1 MKQPQLVRSKQGSV
15 NRMQN
20 TKQDQKNKSHFPRY
34 RQIMLVLSK
43 YRLEEVLRYVGLR
56 RYLPLRWLLRGNPWR
71 KMVYSKPERMRMAIE
86 ELGTS
91 FVKLGQILS
100 TRADL
105 LPPAFTQE
113 LSKLQSS
120 LKPLPVEVMKK
131 VISRELGHPTDELF
145 SSFDPQPIGVASIGQ
160 VYSATLTDG
169 TEVVVKVQ
177 KPGVPELVAEDMYI
191 LGRSAIAA
199 TKSWK
204 GAQQYDLVG
213 IVEEVADTIKT
224 ETDYIREGHNAEYFV
239 NFFQGNRNI
248 HIPKIYWKYS
258 TERVITMERVHG
270 IGILDVQ
277 GLEKAGFDRKDL
289 AKRSVDL
296 WLKMV
301 FEGEAFH
308 ADPHPGNLFVEPD
321 GRLGL
326 VDFGMVVMVDDEVRW
341 HLANALKSILDRD
354 ADLLIDALIE
364 LGAVSLR
371 AEGSRARLRKD
382 MKYVMSHYP
391 TIHLQKRAESVSS
404 NLGQLF
410 SLLRRHHIQLPS
422 NTFLLLKTIIM
433 AQSLGRGLDP
443 EFDIIPMLETSVKQI
458 YKKKYSVKSALRRL
472 PSAAAELASL
482 VGRLPQRLD
491 RMMKTVERGEIQVR
505 ADVSGVEKH
514 IHHLEKIANRT
525 VLCIIGAALLI
536 GLALFF
542 VGSRLG
548 Q

>member
-1 MKQPQLVRSKQGSV
+1 MKRPDPGTLEVRKKKQMNNTKQGS
-15 NRMQN
+15 
-20 TKQDQKNKSHFPRY
+20 KNKSHFARY
-34 RQIMLVLSK
+34 RQIVMILGK
-43 YRLEEVLRYVGLR
+43 YRLEEVLGYVGLR
-56 RYLPLRWLLRGNPWR
+56 KYLFLRWLVRGNPFR
-71 KMVYSKPERMRMAIE
+71 KMTYSKPVRMRMAIE
-86 ELGTS
+86 ELGTF
-91 FVKLGQILS
+91 FVKMGQILS

-105 LPPAFTQE
+105 LPPAYTQE

-120 LKPLPVEVMKK
+120 LKPLPAEAMKK
-131 VISRELGHPTDELF
+131 VINRELGRPTDEIF
-145 SSFDPQPIGVASIGQ
+145 SSFDPQPLGVASIGQ
-160 VYSATLTDG
+160 VYACTLTDG
-169 TEVVVKVQ
+169 PEVVVKVQ
-177 KPGVPELVAEDMYI
+177 KPGVPELVKEDMYI
-191 LGRSAIAA
+191 LGQAAVSA
-199 TKSWK
+199 TKYWK

-213 IVEEVADTIKT
+213 IVEEIADTIKT

-239 NFFQGNRNI
+239 QFFKGDKTI
-248 HIPKIYWKYS
+248 HIPEIFWKFT
-258 TERVITMERVHG
+258 TERVITMERIHG
-270 IGILDVQ
+270 IGILDIQ
-277 GLEKAGFDRKDL
+277 ALDKAGFDRKEL
-289 AKRSVDL
+289 AIRSVDL

-354 ADLLIDALIE
+354 ADLLIDALIN
-364 LGAVSLR
+364 LGAVNLR
-371 AEGSRARLRKD
+371 EEGSRALLRKD
-382 MKYVMSHYP
+382 MKYVMNHYP

-443 EFDIIPMLETSVKQI
+443 EFDIIPMLETSVKNI
-458 YKKKYSVKSALRRL
+458 YKKKYSVGAALRRL

-482 VGRLPQRLD
+482 VGGLPQRLD
-491 RMMKTVERGEIQVR
+491 RVFKTLERGEIQVR

-514 IHHLEKIANRT
+514 LHHLERIVNRT
-525 VLCIIGAALLI
+525 IIVIIGSALIL

-542 VGSRLG
+542 VGLRLG
-548 Q
+548 N